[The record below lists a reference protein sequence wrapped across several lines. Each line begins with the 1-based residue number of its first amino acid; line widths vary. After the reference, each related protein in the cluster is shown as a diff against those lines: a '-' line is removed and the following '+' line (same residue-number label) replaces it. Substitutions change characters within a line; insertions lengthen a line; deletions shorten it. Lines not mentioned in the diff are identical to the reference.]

1 MVKKALVLGPKR
13 FASLKDAW
21 DGARGVRRYLHETA
35 ELGRPVPEEDMEWLE
50 PLFRRHPAPGKL
62 AGWDPRGGASVEVV
76 HDEWRR
82 RTFALRTAGGLLRTI
97 GAKKCIFDGLP
108 DGPNSAAVAAAAA
121 EAARLADVAAWEV
134 AAVAAIEEYERI
146 AAKEEA
152 AAAAAAAERV
162 CAD

>member
-1 MVKKALVLGPKR
+1 MVLGPKR

-50 PLFRRHPAPGKL
+50 PLFRRHPTPGKL

-134 AAVAAIEEYERI
+134 AAVAVMEEYERI

-152 AAAAAAAERV
+152 AAAAAERV